1 MVGKLNSSY
10 LKIIKVL
17 NSKIQNKNTISNF
30 FINLLKTKPIIPEQ
44 INNFEKYFT
53 LIFDNIFADY
63 WDLDRY
69 EDSDYNVLN
78 KSIIQ
83 ILRINVISII
93 KIETIN
99 TISNYMVQIT
109 TSLKND
115 KIIDIGQIIKD
126 IKSNNSLLESVDKY
140 LYECLINK
148 LEIKNPDKNTYMD
161 LETQKKIIIDQLNL
175 MTGINFDQD
184 DIINLGKIIDF
195 NKYLCEN
202 IGLNCL
208 DEIKK
213 ILFDG
218 KKMSIYYKINNVLN
232 KN

>member
-1 MVGKLNSSY
+1 MEFSTEQQLAYNKYIESLNDDISKYTTEDILSILDGYKKNILLDMKNTEINWSKYEDMVGKLNSSY

-126 IKSNNSLLESVDKY
+126 IKSKKVSRK
-140 LYECLINK
+140 K
-148 LEIKNPDKNTYMD
+148 L
-161 LETQKKIIIDQLNL
+161 
-175 MTGINFDQD
+175 
-184 DIINLGKIIDF
+184 
-195 NKYLCEN
+195 
-202 IGLNCL
+202 
-208 DEIKK
+208 
-213 ILFDG
+213 
-218 KKMSIYYKINNVLN
+218 
-232 KN
+232 